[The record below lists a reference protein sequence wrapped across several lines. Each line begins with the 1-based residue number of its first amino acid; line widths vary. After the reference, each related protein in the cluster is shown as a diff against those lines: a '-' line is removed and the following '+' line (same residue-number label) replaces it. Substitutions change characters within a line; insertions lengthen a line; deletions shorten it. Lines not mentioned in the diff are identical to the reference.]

1 MRLRTILFAGASLAV
16 SFFASL
22 WIMDR
27 LSTGSVSGETKK
39 PALAQLPPLPPATQ
53 VSTVM
58 APVTI
63 TLNSIRDAIERSAP
77 KTFNGKVEN
86 PAPQLI
92 QNSDINWTATRGP
105 IAATGANNTIAVS
118 TAINGTVNAKGSLSQ
133 EAGGALTGLAGL
145 LGGSAGEKLRE
156 RVGRISI
163 REINANADIRGNVT
177 MQARPQLAANWRVD
191 PGLSA
196 QVALADTNLNLS
208 GVPLRVTEQLRPTL
222 DRMVNQ
228 QVATLQ
234 ERVRNDPML
243 EQTARREWMK
253 MCRSIPLPAAAPGLP
268 PLFLEMKPTK
278 AVAAQPAVDATNVKL
293 VVGIEALTT
302 VATAQTKPDCP
313 FPAALEI
320 VPPRDQGSVK
330 IGVPIDMPFTE
341 VNKIIGAQLNGK
353 TFPEDG
359 SGPVA
364 VTVKNAT
371 VAPSGEKL
379 LISLLVS
386 GQEKKSWFG
395 VGGDATVHVW
405 GKPVL
410 DQAQQTLKL
419 TDIELAV
426 ESEAAFG
433 LLGAA
438 ARAAMPYMQTA
449 LAERATIDLKPF
461 AADARAKISAAMA
474 ELRKNDGGV
483 KVDAAIT
490 GVRLAGIAWDS
501 KTLRIVAEANGS
513 INVAVSQLPGL

>member
-1 MRLRTILFAGASLAV
+1 MRLRTIVFAVASLAI

-27 LSTGSVSGETKK
+27 LSPESATGETRM
-39 PALAQLPPLPPATQ
+39 PALAQMQPLPPAAQ
-53 VSTVM
+53 SSVVL

-63 TLNSIRDAIERSAP
+63 TLNSIRDAIERAAP
-77 KTFNGKVEN
+77 KTFSGKVDN

-92 QNSDINWTATRGP
+92 QNSDINWTATRGA
-105 IAATGANNTIAVS
+105 IAASGASNTIAVS
-118 TAINGTVNAKGSLSQ
+118 TTINGTVNAKGSLSQ
-133 EAGGALTGLAGL
+133 EAGGALSGLAGL
-145 LGGSAGEKLRE
+145 LGGSTGDKLRE
-156 RVGRISI
+156 KIGRISV
-163 REINANADIRGNVT
+163 RQINANADIGGNVT
-177 MQARPQLAANWRVD
+177 MQSRPQLSANWRVD
-191 PGLSA
+191 PSLSA
-196 QVALADTNLNLS
+196 QVALADTSLNLS

-222 DRMVNQ
+222 DRLVNQ
-228 QVATLQ
+228 QVGILQ
-234 ERVRNDPML
+234 DRVRNDPML
-243 EQTARREWMK
+243 EQTARREWVK

-268 PLFLEMKPTK
+268 ELFLEMKPTK
-278 AVAAQPAVDATNVKL
+278 AIAAQPAADAANVRL
-293 VVGIEALTT
+293 FLGIEAQTT
-302 VATAQTKPDCP
+302 VTTAQTKPDCP

-320 VPPRDQGSVK
+320 VPPRDQGSVR
-330 IGVPIDMPFTE
+330 IGVPIDMPFTD
-341 VNKIIGAQLNGK
+341 VNRIIGAQLNGK

-359 SGPVA
+359 SGA
-364 VTVKNAT
+364 VTVTVKSAK

-395 VGGDATVHVW
+395 MGGDATVHVW
-405 GKPVL
+405 GRPVL
-410 DQAQQTLKL
+410 DQKQQTLKL

-438 ARAAMPYMQTA
+438 ARAAMPYVQSA

-474 ELRKNDGGV
+474 DLRKSDNGI

-490 GVRLAGIAWDS
+490 EVRLAAVAWDS
-501 KTLRIVAEANGS
+501 TTLRIIAEANGS
-513 INVAVSQLPGL
+513 INVAVTQLPGL